1 MARVFRD
8 SLRELLV
15 QRNVALTARRAG
27 AEPELPE
34 ALDETDDDR
43 EERDDKVETSET
55 IESGDDAEEVE
66 RAKDDRRAA
75 AGKPS
80 YD

>member
-15 QRNVALTARRAG
+15 HRRVALTAKRAG
-27 AEPELPE
+27 AEPQLPE

-43 EERDDKVETSET
+43 EERDDKVETSDT
-55 IESGDDAEEVE
+55 MESGDDADEVD
-66 RAKDDRRAA
+66 RAKDDRRTAD
-75 AGKPS
+75 G
-80 YD
+80 

>member
-15 QRNVALTARRAG
+15 QRKVALTAKRAG
-27 AEPELPE
+27 AEPLTPE

-43 EERDDKVETSET
+43 EEREDKVGTSDT
-55 IESGDDAEEVE
+55 IESGDDADEVE
-66 RAKDDRRAA
+66 RAKDDRRTA
-75 AGKPS
+75 AG
-80 YD
+80 